1 MRQLLLRPGAEEL
14 NYEIR
19 GIVKK
24 ARQIEALGYSM
35 TWENIGD
42 PIQKSNRLP
51 DWMKGIVADLLQ
63 EDKTYGY
70 ADSKGVLDTRKFL
83 ANLNNELGGAQLTA
97 EDILFF
103 NGLGDAIAKLYQYLV
118 PTARIIGPSPAYS
131 THSSAEAAHAN
142 SAPITYRLDPDNQWL
157 PDMEDLYLKVKYN
170 PSIVGILI
178 INPDNP
184 TGMVYPKEVLE
195 NFVKLAKEFNLLLIA
210 DEIYHNITYNGIKAV
225 ALAEVI
231 GDHPAISL
239 KGISK
244 EFPWPGARC
253 GWMEF
258 YNREASQE
266 FSKLCQTLENAKMIE
281 VCSTILPQ
289 LAIPRIRSHPEYP
302 AYREQANAQIG
313 ERSDWMREIL
323 GKIEGIKFNPTQGAF
338 YNTIVFDEQLLST
351 RQSLPI
357 EDERLQQL
365 VDSWLNDPE
374 MPLDKRF
381 VYYLLASER
390 ICVVPISSFCSD
402 LRGFRVTLLEEN
414 EAVFKDTFSRLGAAI
429 TRYLHSWFSN
439 CRAVEHEFSSWGE
452 GNLAVLLRN

>member
-103 NGLGDAIAKLYQYLV
+103 NGLGDAIAKLYQYLI

-142 SAPITYRLDPDNQWL
+142 TAPITYRLDPDNQWL

-210 DEIYHNITYNGIKAV
+210 DEIYQNITYNGIKAV

-313 ERSDWMREIL
+313 ERSEWMREIL

-338 YNTIVFDEQLLST
+338 YNTIVFDEQLLT
-351 RQSLPI
+351 IRQSLPI

-429 TRYLHSWFSN
+429 TRYLNS
-439 CRAVEHEFSSWGE
+439 
-452 GNLAVLLRN
+452 

>member
-14 NYEIR
+14 SYEIR

-24 ARQIEALGYSM
+24 ARQVEALGYAM

-42 PIQKSNRLP
+42 PIQKSNHVP
-51 DWMKGIVADLLQ
+51 DWMKEIIADLLK

-70 ADSKGVLDTRKFL
+70 ADSKGVLETRKFL
-83 ANLNNELGGAQLTA
+83 ADLNNERGGTQITA

-103 NGLGDAIAKLYQYLV
+103 NGLGDAIAKLYQFLI

-142 SAPITYRLDPDNQWL
+142 AAPITYKLDPDNQWL
-157 PDMEDLYLKVKYN
+157 PDMEDLYLKVRYN

-184 TGMVYPKEVLE
+184 TGMVYPREVLE
-195 NFVKLAKEFNLLLIA
+195 AFVKIAKEFNLLLIT
-210 DEIYHNITYNGIKAV
+210 DEIYQNITYNGITAV
-225 ALAEVI
+225 PLAEVI
-231 GDHPAISL
+231 GDRPAISL

-244 EFPWPGARC
+244 EFPWPGSRC

-258 YNREASQE
+258 YNRESSKE

-289 LAIPRIRSHPEYP
+289 LAIPKIMKHP
-302 AYREQANAQIG
+302 AYFKYREEANAQVG
-313 ERSDWMREIL
+313 KRSEWMREIL
-323 GKIEGIKFNPTQGAF
+323 GDIPGIKFNPTQGAF
-338 YNTIVFDEQLLST
+338 YNTIVFDEGVLKEDQF
-351 RQSLPI
+351 LPI
-357 EDERLQQL
+357 EDEKLKGL
-365 VDSWLNDPE
+365 LDSWLEEKD

-381 VYYLLASER
+381 VYNLLAAEQ

-414 EAVFKDTFSRLGAAI
+414 EEVFKSTFRRLGRAI
-429 TRYLHSWFSN
+429 ESYLRSE
-439 CRAVEHEFSSWGE
+439 VE
-452 GNLAVLLRN
+452 V

>member
-14 NYEIR
+14 TYEIR

-24 ARQIEALGYSM
+24 ARQVEALGYAM

-42 PIQKSNRLP
+42 PIQKSNHVP
-51 DWMKGIVADLLQ
+51 DWMKEIIAELLR

-70 ADSKGVLDTRKFL
+70 ADSKGVLETRKFL
-83 ANLNNELGGAQLTA
+83 AELNNAQKGAQITA

-103 NGLGDAIAKLYQYLV
+103 NGLGDAIAKLYQFLI

-142 SAPITYRLDPDNQWL
+142 TAPITYKLDPDNQWL

-170 PSIVGILI
+170 PAIVGILI

-184 TGMVYPKEVLE
+184 TGMVYPREVLE
-195 NFVKLAKEFNLLLIA
+195 GFVKIAEEYNLLLIV
-210 DEIYHNITYNGIKAV
+210 DEIYQNITYNGITAV
-225 ALAEVI
+225 PLSNVI
-231 GDHPAISL
+231 GSRPAISL

-289 LAIPRIRSHPEYP
+289 LAIPKIMTHP
-302 AYREQANAQIG
+302 AYHAYRQKANAAIG
-313 ERSDWMREIL
+313 KRSDWMAKIL
-323 GKIEGIKFNPTQGAF
+323 GDIPGIKFNPTQGAF
-338 YNTIVFDEQLLST
+338 YNTIVFDESMLT
-351 RQSLPI
+351 PTQSLSI
-357 EDERLQQL
+357 EDPKLKALLNNWL
-365 VDSWLNDPE
+365 VDSE

-381 VYYLLASER
+381 VYYLLAAEQ

-414 EAVFKDTFSRLGAAI
+414 EAVFKDTFRRLGMAVGS
-429 TRYLHSWFSN
+429 YLK
-439 CRAVEHEFSSWGE
+439 SSE
-452 GNLAVLLRN
+452 VK

>member
-24 ARQIEALGYSM
+24 ARQIEALGYPM

-42 PIQKSNRLP
+42 PIQKSNHVP
-51 DWMKGIVADLLQ
+51 DWMKAIIADLLK

-70 ADSKGVLDTRKFL
+70 ADSKGVLETRKFL
-83 ANLNNELGGAQLTA
+83 ANLNNEKGGSQITA

-103 NGLGDAIAKLYQYLV
+103 NGLGDAIAKLYQFLI

-142 SAPITYRLDPDNQWL
+142 TAPITYKLDPDNQWL
-157 PDMEDLYLKVKYN
+157 PDMDDLYMKVKYN

-195 NFVKLAKEFNLLLIA
+195 GFVKIAEEFSLLLIA

-231 GDHPAISL
+231 GTRPAISL

-258 YNREASQE
+258 YNRNASVE
-266 FSKLCQTLENAKMIE
+266 FAKLCQTLENAKMIE

-289 LAIPRIRSHPEYP
+289 LAIPRIMSHPEYH
-302 AYREQANAQIG
+302 AYREKANAQIG
-313 ERSDWMREIL
+313 QRSDWMREIL
-323 GKIEGIKFNPTQGAF
+323 GDIEGIKFNPTQGAF
-338 YNTIVFDEQLLST
+338 YNTIVFDEKLLT
-351 RQSLPI
+351 PNQTLPI
-357 EDERLQQL
+357 EDERLQKL
-365 VDSWLNDPE
+365 LDTWLSDSD

-414 EAVFKDTFSRLGAAI
+414 ESVFKNTFERLGLAI
-429 TRYLHSWFSN
+429 RKYLAS
-439 CRAVEHEFSSWGE
+439 
-452 GNLAVLLRN
+452 

>member
-24 ARQIEALGYSM
+24 ARQIEALGYAM

-42 PIQKSNRLP
+42 PIQKHNHVP
-51 DWMKGIVADLLQ
+51 DWMKSIIADLLK
-63 EDKTYGY
+63 EDTTYGY
-70 ADSKGVLDTRKFL
+70 ADSKGVFETRQFL
-83 ANLNNELGGAQLTA
+83 ANLNNLGQGAQISA

-103 NGLGDAIAKLYQYLV
+103 NGLGDAIAKLYQFLI

-142 SAPITYRLDPDNQWL
+142 SSPITYRLDPDNQWL

-184 TGMVYPKEVLE
+184 TGMVYPREVLE
-195 NFVKLAKEFNLLLIA
+195 GFVKIAEEFSLLLIV
-210 DEIYHNITYNGIKAV
+210 DEIYQNITYNGIKAV
-225 ALAEVI
+225 PLSELI
-231 GDHPAISL
+231 GTRPAISL

-258 YNREASQE
+258 YNRNASLE
-266 FSKLCQTLENAKMIE
+266 FAKLCQTLENAKMIE

-289 LAIPRIRSHPEYP
+289 LAIPKIMSHPEYKS
-302 AYREQANAQIG
+302 YRAAANTQIG
-313 ERSDWMREIL
+313 LRSDWMREIL
-323 GKIEGIKFNPTQGAF
+323 GSISGIKFNPTQGAF
-338 YNTIVFDEQLLST
+338 YNTIVFDEKLLNIHQT
-351 RQSLPI
+351 LPI
-357 EDERLQQL
+357 TDPNIQNLL
-365 VDSWLNDPE
+365 DSWLEDGT
-374 MPLDKRF
+374 MPMDKRF
-381 VYYLLASER
+381 VYYLLASEQ
-390 ICVVPISSFCSD
+390 ICVVPVSSFCSD

-414 EAVFKDTFSRLGAAI
+414 EATFKSTFQRLGKSI
-429 TRYLHSWFSN
+429 TTYLNSH
-439 CRAVEHEFSSWGE
+439 R
-452 GNLAVLLRN
+452 

>member
-1 MRQLLLRPGAEEL
+1 
-14 NYEIR
+14 
-19 GIVKK
+19 
-24 ARQIEALGYSM
+24 
-35 TWENIGD
+35 
-42 PIQKSNRLP
+42 
-51 DWMKGIVADLLQ
+51 
-63 EDKTYGY
+63 
-70 ADSKGVLDTRKFL
+70 
-83 ANLNNELGGAQLTA
+83 
-97 EDILFF
+97 
-103 NGLGDAIAKLYQYLV
+103 
-118 PTARIIGPSPAYS
+118 
-131 THSSAEAAHAN
+131 AHAN

-210 DEIYHNITYNGIKAV
+210 DEIYQNITYNGIQSV

-258 YNREASQE
+258 YNREASRE

-289 LAIPRIRSHPEYP
+289 LAIPRILSHPKFP
-302 AYREQANAQIG
+302 AYRKQANAQIG
-313 ERSDWMREIL
+313 ERSEWMREIL
-323 GKIEGIKFNPTQGAF
+323 GNIEGIKFNPTQGAF
-338 YNTIVFDEQLLST
+338 YNTIVFDEHLLHAKQT
-351 RQSLPI
+351 LPI
-357 EDERLQQL
+357 EDERVKKL
-365 VDSWLNDPE
+365 VDTWLSDSE

-390 ICVVPISSFCSD
+390 ICVVPISSFCSE

-429 TRYLHSWFSN
+429 TRYLHS
-439 CRAVEHEFSSWGE
+439 
-452 GNLAVLLRN
+452 

>member
-24 ARQIEALGYSM
+24 ARQIEALGYPM

-42 PIQKSNRLP
+42 PIQKSNQVP
-51 DWMKGIVADLLQ
+51 EWMKAIVADLVK
-63 EDKTYGY
+63 ENKSYGY
-70 ADSKGVLDTRKFL
+70 ADSKGVLETRTYL
-83 ANLNNELGGAQLTA
+83 ADLNNEKGGTTISA

-103 NGLGDAIAKLYQYLV
+103 NGLGDAIAKLYQFLI

-142 SAPITYRLDPDNQWL
+142 AAPITYKLDPDNQWL
-157 PDMEDLYLKVKYN
+157 PDMEDLYLKVRYN

-195 NFVKLAKEFNLLLIA
+195 AFVKIADEYNLLLIT
-210 DEIYHNITYNGIKAV
+210 DEIYQNITYNGIKAV
-225 ALAEVI
+225 SLAEVI
-231 GDHPAISL
+231 GGRPAISL

-244 EFPWPGARC
+244 EFPWPGSRC

-258 YNREASQE
+258 YNRESSKE
-266 FSKLCQTLENAKMIE
+266 FSKLCTTLENAKMIE

-289 LAIPRIRSHPEYP
+289 LAIPKIMSHPEYFK
-302 AYREQANAQIG
+302 YREEANAQIG
-313 ERSDWMREIL
+313 KRSDWMSEIL
-323 GKIEGIKFNPTQGAF
+323 GDIQGIKFNPTQGAF
-338 YNTIVFDEQLLST
+338 YNTIVFDEALLNPQ
-351 RQSLPI
+351 QSLPI
-357 EDERLQQL
+357 EDPKLKSLLEG
-365 VDSWLNDPE
+365 WLTDPE

-381 VYYLLASER
+381 VYYLLVSER

-414 EAVFKDTFSRLGAAI
+414 EEVFKDTFRRLGRAI
-429 TRYLHSWFSN
+429 ERYLKS
-439 CRAVEHEFSSWGE
+439 
-452 GNLAVLLRN
+452 

>member
-24 ARQIEALGYSM
+24 ARQIEALGYPM

-142 SAPITYRLDPDNQWL
+142 TAPITYRLDPDNQWL

-184 TGMVYPKEVLE
+184 TGMVYPREVLE

-289 LAIPRIRSHPEYP
+289 LAIPRIRNHPEYP

-313 ERSDWMREIL
+313 ERSEWMREIL

-338 YNTIVFDEQLLST
+338 YNTIVFDDQLLTT

-414 EAVFKDTFSRLGAAI
+414 EAVFKDTFSRLGTAI
-429 TRYLHSWFSN
+429 TRYLHS
-439 CRAVEHEFSSWGE
+439 
-452 GNLAVLLRN
+452 

>member
-42 PIQKSNRLP
+42 PIQKSNRVP
-51 DWMKGIVADLLQ
+51 DWMKGIIADLLQ

-83 ANLNNELGGAQLTA
+83 ANLNNEKGGAQLTA

-103 NGLGDAIAKLYQYLV
+103 NGLGDAIAKLYQFLI

-195 NFVKLAKEFNLLLIA
+195 SFVKLAKEFNLLLIA
-210 DEIYHNITYNGIKAV
+210 DEIYQNITYNGIKAV

-231 GDHPAISL
+231 GNHPAISL

-258 YNREASQE
+258 YNREASRE

-289 LAIPRIRSHPEYP
+289 LAIPRIMSHPEFP

-313 ERSDWMREIL
+313 EKSEWMREIL

-338 YNTIVFDEQLLST
+338 YNTIVFDEQLLTT

-357 EDERLQQL
+357 EDVRLQKL
-365 VDSWLNDPE
+365 VDSWLDDPE

-414 EAVFKDTFSRLGAAI
+414 EVVFKDTFSRLGAAI
-429 TRYLHSWFSN
+429 TRYLHS
-439 CRAVEHEFSSWGE
+439 
-452 GNLAVLLRN
+452 

>member
-24 ARQIEALGYSM
+24 ARQIEALGYPM

-42 PIQKSNRLP
+42 PIQKSNQVP
-51 DWMKGIVADLLQ
+51 DWMKSIVADLVK
-63 EDKTYGY
+63 ENKSYGY
-70 ADSKGVLDTRKFL
+70 ADSKGVLETRTYL
-83 ANLNNELGGAQLTA
+83 ADLTNEKGGTTISA

-103 NGLGDAIAKLYQYLV
+103 NGLGDAIAKLYQFLI

-142 SAPITYRLDPDNQWL
+142 AAPITYKLDPDNQWL
-157 PDMEDLYLKVKYN
+157 PDMEDLYLKVRYN

-195 NFVKLAKEFNLLLIA
+195 AFVKIADEFNLLLIT
-210 DEIYHNITYNGIKAV
+210 DEIYQNITYNGIKAV
-225 ALAEVI
+225 SLAEVI
-231 GDHPAISL
+231 GDRPAISL

-244 EFPWPGARC
+244 EFPWPGSRC

-258 YNREASQE
+258 YNRESSKE
-266 FSKLCQTLENAKMIE
+266 FSKLCTTLENAKMIE

-289 LAIPRIRSHPEYP
+289 LAIPKIMSHPEYFK
-302 AYREQANAQIG
+302 YREEANAQIG
-313 ERSDWMREIL
+313 KRSDWMSEIL
-323 GKIEGIKFNPTQGAF
+323 GDIQGIKFNPTQGAF
-338 YNTIVFDEQLLST
+338 YNTIVFDETLLT
-351 RQSLPI
+351 PQQSLPI
-357 EDERLQQL
+357 EDPKLKSLLEG
-365 VDSWLNDPE
+365 WLTDPD

-381 VYYLLASER
+381 VYYLLVSER

-414 EAVFKDTFSRLGAAI
+414 EEVFKDTFRRLGKAI
-429 TRYLHSWFSN
+429 RSYLQS
-439 CRAVEHEFSSWGE
+439 
-452 GNLAVLLRN
+452 

>member
-24 ARQIEALGYSM
+24 ARQIEALGYPM

-142 SAPITYRLDPDNQWL
+142 TAPITYRLDPDNQWL

-184 TGMVYPKEVLE
+184 TGMVYPREVLE

-289 LAIPRIRSHPEYP
+289 LAIPRIRNHPEYP

-313 ERSDWMREIL
+313 ERSEWMREIL

-338 YNTIVFDEQLLST
+338 YNTIVFDEQLLTT

-429 TRYLHSWFSN
+429 TRYLHS
-439 CRAVEHEFSSWGE
+439 
-452 GNLAVLLRN
+452 

>member
-24 ARQIEALGYSM
+24 ARMIEQLGYEI

-42 PIQKSNRLP
+42 PIQKHNVVP
-51 DWMKGIVADLLQ
+51 VWMKEIVSDLVGQ
-63 EDKTYGY
+63 DKSYGY
-70 ADSKGVLDTRKFL
+70 ADSKGVLETRQFL
-83 ANLNNELGGAQLTA
+83 AGLNNQKQGVQISA

-103 NGLGDAIAKLYQYLV
+103 NGLGDAIAKLYQFLI

-142 SAPITYRLDPDNQWL
+142 TAPITYKLDPDNQWL
-157 PDMEDLYLKVKYN
+157 PDMEDLYNKVKYN

-195 NFVKLAKEFNLLLIA
+195 DFVKIAREFRLLLIA
-210 DEIYHNITYNGIKAV
+210 DEIYQNITYNGIKAV
-225 ALAEVI
+225 SLAEVA
-231 GDHPAISL
+231 GDLPSISL

-244 EFPWPGARC
+244 EFPWPGSRC

-258 YNREASQE
+258 YNRGASLE
-266 FSKLCQTLENAKMIE
+266 FNKLCQTLENAKMIE

-289 LAIPRIRSHPEYP
+289 LAIPRIMTHPDYA
-302 AYREQANAQIG
+302 AYRQDANERIGRRSQIMK
-313 ERSDWMREIL
+313 EVL
-323 GKIEGIKFNPTQGAF
+323 GDIPGIKFNPTQGAF
-338 YNTIVFDEQLLST
+338 YNTIVFDESFLDPNQYLPITDSKVQGLLS
-351 RQSLPI
+351 
-357 EDERLQQL
+357 E
-365 VDSWLNDPE
+365 WLKDTA

-381 VYYLLASER
+381 VYYLLAATK

-402 LRGFRVTLLEEN
+402 LRGFRVTLLEED
-414 EAVFKDTFSRLGAAI
+414 EEVFRDTFHQLSKAI
-429 TRYLHSWFSN
+429 QFYLQSHKKQM
-439 CRAVEHEFSSWGE
+439 A
-452 GNLAVLLRN
+452 

>member
-42 PIQKSNRLP
+42 PIQKSNQLP
-51 DWMKGIVADLLQ
+51 IWMKGIVADLLQ

-83 ANLNNELGGAQLTA
+83 AMLNNEKGGAQLTA

-103 NGLGDAIAKLYQYLV
+103 NGLGDAIAKLYQFLI

-195 NFVKLAKEFNLLLIA
+195 SFVKLAKEFNLLLIA
-210 DEIYHNITYNGIKAV
+210 DEIYQNITYNGIKAV

-231 GDHPAISL
+231 GNHPAISL

-258 YNREASQE
+258 YNREASRE

-289 LAIPRIRSHPEYP
+289 LAIPRIMSHPEFP
-302 AYREQANAQIG
+302 AYRAQANAQIG

-338 YNTIVFDEQLLST
+338 YNTIVFDEQLLTT
-351 RQSLPI
+351 RQTLPI

-365 VDSWLNDPE
+365 VDSWLDDPE

-429 TRYLHSWFSN
+429 SRYLHS
-439 CRAVEHEFSSWGE
+439 
-452 GNLAVLLRN
+452 

>member
-14 NYEIR
+14 SYEIR

-24 ARQIEALGYSM
+24 ARQIEALGFPI

-42 PIQKSNRLP
+42 PIQKSNHVP
-51 DWMKGIVADLLQ
+51 DWMKGIIADLLK

-70 ADSKGVLDTRKFL
+70 ADSKGVLETRKYL
-83 ANLNNELGGAQLTA
+83 AKLNNDKGGTQISA

-103 NGLGDAIAKLYQYLV
+103 NGLGDAIAKLYQFLV

-142 SAPITYRLDPDNQWL
+142 TAPITYKLDPDNQWL
-157 PDMEDLYLKVKYN
+157 PDMEDLYLKVRYN

-195 NFVKLAKEFNLLLIA
+195 GFVKIAEEFNLLLIA
-210 DEIYHNITYNGIKAV
+210 DEIYQNITYNGIEAV

-231 GDHPAISL
+231 GNRPAISL

-258 YNREASQE
+258 YNRDASRE
-266 FSKLCQTLENAKMIE
+266 FAKLCQTLENAKMIE

-289 LAIPRIRSHPEYP
+289 LAIPKIMSHPEYH
-302 AYREQANAQIG
+302 AYRQKANAEIG
-313 ERSDWMREIL
+313 KRSEWMTEIL
-323 GKIEGIKFNPTQGAF
+323 GEIQGIKFNPTQGAF
-338 YNTIVFDEQLLST
+338 YNTIVFDEALLHPEQKLEIKDSRIQT
-351 RQSLPI
+351 L
-357 EDERLQQL
+357 L
-365 VDSWLNDPE
+365 DSWLDDPA

-381 VYYLLASER
+381 VYYLLVAEQ

-402 LRGFRVTLLEEN
+402 LRGFRVTLLEEK
-414 EAVFKDTFSRLGAAI
+414 EEVFKNTFKRLGRAI
-429 TRYLHSWFSN
+429 ERYLLS
-439 CRAVEHEFSSWGE
+439 
-452 GNLAVLLRN
+452 

>member
-42 PIQKSNRLP
+42 PIQKSNHVP
-51 DWMKGIVADLLQ
+51 EWMKAIIADLLK

-70 ADSKGVLDTRKFL
+70 ADSKGVLETRKFL
-83 ANLNNELGGAQLTA
+83 ASLNNEKGGSQISA

-103 NGLGDAIAKLYQYLV
+103 NGLGDAIAKLYQFLI

-142 SAPITYRLDPDNQWL
+142 SAPITYKLDPDNQWL

-195 NFVKLAKEFNLLLIA
+195 GFVKIADEFSLLLIA
-210 DEIYHNITYNGIKAV
+210 DEIYQNITYNGIKAV

-231 GDHPAISL
+231 GNRPAISL

-258 YNREASQE
+258 YNRDSSKE
-266 FSKLCQTLENAKMIE
+266 FAKLCQTLENAKMIE

-289 LAIPRIRSHPEYP
+289 LAIPKIMIHPEYH
-302 AYREQANAQIG
+302 AYREEANAQIG
-313 ERSDWMREIL
+313 KRSDWMREIL
-323 GKIEGIKFNPTQGAF
+323 GDISGIKFNPTQGAF
-338 YNTIVFDEQLLST
+338 YNTIVFDEKLLT
-351 RQSLPI
+351 TDQSLPI
-357 EDERLQQL
+357 EDDELKSL
-365 VDSWLNDPE
+365 LDSWLNDPD

-414 EAVFKDTFSRLGAAI
+414 ESVFKDTFRRLGRAI
-429 TRYLHSWFSN
+429 EKYLKS
-439 CRAVEHEFSSWGE
+439 
-452 GNLAVLLRN
+452 